1 MVNILVYN
9 NRSQIKILDK
19 IACKFRGRMMLLKC
33 SMALELFGMG
43 FITISLDFELSIVD
57 KIQG

>member
-1 MVNILVYN
+1 
-9 NRSQIKILDK
+9 
-19 IACKFRGRMMLLKC
+19 MLLKC